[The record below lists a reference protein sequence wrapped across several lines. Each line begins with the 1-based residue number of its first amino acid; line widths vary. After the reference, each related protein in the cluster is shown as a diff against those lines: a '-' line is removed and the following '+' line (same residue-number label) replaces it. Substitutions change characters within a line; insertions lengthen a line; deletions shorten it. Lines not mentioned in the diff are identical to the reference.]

1 MASPFPLAVLTV
13 LTQPTDVWAA
23 GFSHTEKKY
32 WAFIFLVVRQLG
44 RCRLLSQDNGI
55 FPLFM
60 QTSSRSRIF
69 TQYSVV
75 FLSVTHC
82 VIKNIHGSINWTV
95 QVPRYSKYIGMF
107 FFWNVS
113 NSFFLKSN
121 LFWKVPDYLYLK
133 KYL

>member
-32 WAFIFLVVRQLG
+32 WAFIFLLVRQLG

-75 FLSVTHC
+75 FLSVIHC
-82 VIKNIHGSINWTV
+82 IIKNIHGSINWTV
-95 QVPRYSKYIGMF
+95 QLPRYSKYIGMF
-107 FFWNVS
+107 FSEMYLIPF
-113 NSFFLKSN
+113 
-121 LFWKVPDYLYLK
+121 FWKVICFE
-133 KYL
+133 KYLTTCI